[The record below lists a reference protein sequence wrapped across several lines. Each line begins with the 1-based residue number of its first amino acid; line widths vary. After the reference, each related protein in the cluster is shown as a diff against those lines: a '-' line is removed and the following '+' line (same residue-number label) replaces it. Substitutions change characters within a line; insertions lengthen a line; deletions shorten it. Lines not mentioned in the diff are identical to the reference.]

1 MNNAGGGT
9 MIQPGKWFNKN
20 TGEEV
25 FVRDS
30 VIDGDRM
37 LVLTDKGQ
45 LDMKEFSQY
54 IQAEEFEGVPD
65 ISKLYGGGPN
75 PSLISMINQGID
87 REDQIKITPN
97 NTGKNDDKNII
108 LTRGLGE
115 NSSIKVVNDNTGIII
130 NNDEKKVENKNYS
143 LIKKVFDKYPIDRT
157 INFEIV
163 EEEWPFKEFNMLV
176 NILDVPIKD
185 ICDYII
191 DNYLDKES
199 LSNKLVD
206 YFKVHI
212 S

>member
-1 MNNAGGGT
+1 MNNTGGGT

-65 ISKLYGGGPN
+65 ISQLYGNNGGPN

-87 REDQIKITPN
+87 KEDQIKIDTSSN
-97 NTGKNDDKNII
+97 NKNTISDDKNVI
-108 LTRGLGE
+108 LTRGLGN
-115 NSSIKVVNDNTGIII
+115 NSSIKIVTDNTE
-130 NNDEKKVENKNYS
+130 EKPEENKNYS

-199 LSNKLVD
+199 LSNKLVE